1 MHIIYMHIYS
11 YIHTCILHTCPSIIH
26 QVKLTDA
33 LISGVNFAQAKDA
46 ELGWVDG
53 QIYMND
59 EVDGIPILD
68 ILSQPQVRSWSV
80 MS

>member
-1 MHIIYMHIYS
+1 MHITY
-11 YIHTCILHTCPSIIH
+11 PSICLSIH

-59 EVDGIPILD
+59 GVDGIPILD